1 VSAAFIS
8 SQRLR
13 RLEQI
18 LAQPVRHGAQGPDAD
33 AAAQHTASAALERIR
48 QLSLTIEE
56 RAGEPADDIDAL
68 ATRLL
73 LNDYT
78 FAVAQL
84 RAVARDG
91 GRRVDLA
98 ANAIVDVRRS
108 LWREEKLLQQALE
121 EPAAD

>member
-18 LAQPVRHGAQGPDAD
+18 LAQPVRPGAQGPDAD
-33 AAAQHTASAALERIR
+33 AQHTANAALERIR
-48 QLSLTIEE
+48 QLSLTLED

-68 ATRLL
+68 AIRLL

>member
-18 LAQPVRHGAQGPDAD
+18 LSQPVPSGSQAADAD
-33 AAAQHTASAALERIR
+33 ARHAAAALERIR
-48 QLSLTIEE
+48 QLTLALEE
-56 RAGEPADDIDAL
+56 RAGEPADDVDTL
-68 ATRLL
+68 AMRLL
-73 LNDYT
+73 LNDYA

-91 GRRVDLA
+91 GRRIDLA
-98 ANAIVDVRRS
+98 AGSIVDVRRS